1 MGIEDILDPAAIAP
15 RVSAADK
22 RQALSVVAEIAGR
35 QLGVKPSTV
44 LNALL
49 TREAQ
54 GSTGVGHG
62 VAIPHAR
69 VRGIDH
75 MYGVF
80 VRLESPVDFG
90 ADDQKPVDLLF
101 ALLGPPESEP
111 KHLTALAR
119 VSRIFRSSDLRSQ
132 LRHALGID
140 AIRAVLFQTAR
151 PTAA

>member
-1 MGIEDILDPAAIAP
+1 MGIEDILDPASIAP
-15 RVSAADK
+15 RVNAADK

-35 QLGVKPSTV
+35 QLGLKPATV

-49 TREAQ
+49 KREAQ

-69 VRGIDH
+69 VRGLDH

-80 VRLESPVDFG
+80 VRLEAPVDFG

-101 ALLGPPESEP
+101 ALLGPADGEAR
-111 KHLTALAR
+111 HLTALAR
-119 VSRIFRSSDLRSQ
+119 VSRIFRSPDLRNQ
-132 LRHALGID
+132 LRHALGVD
-140 AIRAVLFQTAR
+140 AIRALLFQTAR